1 MLSPLICP
9 ITIERSAT
17 STSDLAKQAAAKGA
31 PSGSGFLAIE
41 QTAGRGRQGRRWSS
55 QKGGMYLSVLL
66 RPTVKKKYWFALSF
80 AASLA
85 ALDTVRH
92 QLAQHFDNQHMPQ
105 TGLKWPN
112 DVIMSGGKIAGILL
126 EVEGQTLIIGSGIN
140 IRSVE
145 ALVRQGK
152 NHEVSSHQVVEPA
165 ALADIWPQSAGVLPT
180 PHQLARCFMTRLVYW
195 HGKFDQNGFAPI
207 RDAWLANALFLGKT
221 LSVWN
226 GTKKISGV
234 FHDLGM
240 DGALLLLDD
249 SGHTHHITTGDVQLL
264 DN

>member
-1 MLSPLICP
+1 MVHPLICS
-9 ITIERSAT
+9 ITIEQSAT

-41 QTAGRGRQGRRWSS
+41 QTAGRGRQGRQWSS

-80 AASLA
+80 VASLA

-92 QLAQHFDNQHMPQ
+92 QLARHFDNQHMPQ

-112 DVIMSGGKIAGILL
+112 DVILSGGKIAGILL
-126 EVEGQTLIIGSGIN
+126 ESEGSTLIVGSGIN
-140 IRSVE
+140 IAPVQP
-145 ALVRQGK
+145 LVGRGI
-152 NHEVSSHQVVEPA
+152 NPEVLSDQVVEPA
-165 ALADIWPQSAGVLPT
+165 SLADIWPQAAGVLPT
-180 PHQLARCFMTRLVYW
+180 PHQLARCFMKQLDYW
-195 HGKFDQNGFAPI
+195 YGKFEHSGFAPI
-207 RDAWLANALFLGKT
+207 RDAWLGNALFLGKAI
-221 LSVWN
+221 SVWN

-234 FHDLGM
+234 FHDLGL

-249 SGHTHHITTGDVQLL
+249 LGHTHHITTGDVQLL

>member
-1 MLSPLICP
+1 MAHPLICS
-9 ITIERSAT
+9 ITTEQSAT
-17 STSDLAKQAAAKGA
+17 STSDLAKQAAARGA

-41 QTAGRGRQGRRWSS
+41 QTAGRGRQGRQWLS

-85 ALDTVRH
+85 ALDAVRYQLVRH
-92 QLAQHFDNQHMPQ
+92 FENQHMPQ

-126 EVEGQTLIIGSGIN
+126 EAEGQNLIVGSGIN
-140 IRSVE
+140 IAPVQSLIRKE
-145 ALVRQGK
+145 
-152 NHEVSSHQVVEPA
+152 NNDEVSNHQVVKPA
-165 ALADIWPQSAGVLPT
+165 ALADIWPKTGEFLPT
-180 PHQLARCFMTRLVYW
+180 PHQLARCFMTRLFYW
-195 HGKFDQNGFAPI
+195 HDKFDQKGFAPI
-207 RDAWLANALFLGKT
+207 RDAWLGNALFLGKA

-226 GTKKISGV
+226 GTAKISGV

>member
-1 MLSPLICP
+1 MAHPLIYP
-9 ITIERSAT
+9 ITIEQSAT
-17 STSDLAKQAAAKGA
+17 STSDLAKQAAANGA
-31 PSGSGFLAIE
+31 PSGSGFLALE
-41 QTAGRGRQGRRWSS
+41 QTAGRGRQGRQWTS

-92 QLAQHFDNQHMPQ
+92 QLSQHFDNQKMPQ

-126 EVEGQTLIIGSGIN
+126 EAEGQTLIVGSGIN
-140 IRSVE
+140 IAPVQAIVS
-145 ALVRQGK
+145 QGK
-152 NHEVSSHQVVEPA
+152 NDELSNRQVVGPA
-165 ALADIWPQSAGVLPT
+165 ALADIWPQTAGVLPT
-180 PHQLARCFMTRLVYW
+180 PHLLAKDFMTRLVYW
-195 HGKFDQNGFAPI
+195 HGKFDQSGFGPI
-207 RDAWLANALFLGKT
+207 RDAWLANALFFGKT
-221 LSVWN
+221 LSVWS
-226 GTKKISGV
+226 GTNKISGV
-234 FHDLGM
+234 FSDLGM

-249 SGHTHHITTGDVQLL
+249 SGYTHHITTGGVQLL